1 MKFWFRC
8 AFPVLGMAVFV
19 LLLYWPGLYGGFFFD
34 DSVNF
39 LEPAEIRIK
48 DLSRDALLGAWESG
62 NAGPLGRPISMVSF
76 ALNYYFSGFIPFY
89 FKLTNVVIH
98 LLNGLLVY
106 LLVHLIARAMGQSS
120 RPAGVGPMMAL
131 MLAAAWAIHPIQ
143 MTSVL
148 YVVQRMTSLSSMFVL
163 IGLVLHIWVRQLRPF
178 DKRGLWALVVAW
190 GVAFPMALL
199 SKETGVLFVGYVFVY
214 ELIIRRHFN
223 RGFDRPATWFLS
235 SLSVGGVAF
244 LAYLSFSS
252 SWLFGGYEE
261 RAFSLFERLITEARI
276 VWTYLGMIF
285 VPSLTDFSLYHDD
298 FEISKGL
305 LQPASTL
312 LAVAG
317 IFVLFVIAWHQRIK
331 RPLIAFAI
339 AWFLI
344 GHSLE
349 STIFPLELMHEHRNY
364 LPSLAL
370 VFLILHM
377 VLSPSM
383 NTPAMRTAMLG
394 SGAAMLLYFGLLTYL
409 RADMYGDDFRRTQI
423 EAQYHSGSTRAQYE
437 AGALMVN
444 LYNNQRSPMYGS
456 RMLLGLATKHFE
468 QTNMI
473 DPSFKLG
480 LIGMLQLDCLSE
492 KTASEQTLSE
502 LNRRFGSGQ
511 NRVLDRTAL
520 SAIPR
525 MTNEGTIC
533 LSREQVDQLFH
544 SALSNP
550 LVYGFKKSRILTA
563 YAFYLWLD
571 QKDYAAALATLNQ
584 AHELNND
591 DIVNRLNA
599 IQLHRAMGN
608 KDGALSVLAYLDAR
622 KLSQVDNGRLAEIK
636 EELFKDGVLLI
647 NESKR

>member
-1 MKFWFRC
+1 MKLWVRW
-8 AFPVLGMAVFV
+8 ALPVLGMAVFV

-48 DLSRDALLGAWESG
+48 DLTLNSLLGAWESG
-62 NAGPLGRPISMVSF
+62 YAGPLGRPISMVSF
-76 ALNYYFSGFIPFY
+76 ALNHYFSGFIPFY

-106 LLVHLIARAMGQSS
+106 LLVHLIARAMERPE
-120 RPAGVGPMMAL
+120 RPASLWRPAAF
-131 MLAAAWAIHPIQ
+131 MLALAWAIHPIQ
-143 MTSVL
+143 LTSVL
-148 YVVQRMTSLSSMFVL
+148 YVVQRMTSLSSTFMLV
-163 IGLVLHIWVRQLRPF
+163 GLVLHIWARQLRPF
-178 DKRGLWALVVAW
+178 DKRGLWVLVLAW

-199 SKETGVLFVGYVFVY
+199 SKETGVLFVGYVFAY

-223 RGFDRPATWFLS
+223 RGLDRPATWFSS

-252 SWLFGGYEE
+252 SWLIGGYEE

-276 VWTYLGMIF
+276 VWTYLRMIF

-370 VFLILHM
+370 VFLLMHMILFDAT
-377 VLSPSM
+377 
-383 NTPAMRTAMLG
+383 NTPALRTVMLG

-444 LYNNQRSPMYGS
+444 LYNDQRSPMYRS
-456 RMLLGLATKHFE
+456 PIFLGMANKHFE
-468 QTNMI
+468 QVNML

-480 LIGMLQLDCLSE
+480 LVGMLQLDCLSE
-492 KTASEQTLSE
+492 KTANEQTLSE
-502 LNRRFGSGQ
+502 LNRRFRSGA

-520 SAIPR
+520 SGIAKT
-525 MTNEGTIC
+525 TNEGTIC
-533 LSREQVDQLFH
+533 LSRGQVDELFLG
-544 SALSNP
+544 ALSNP
-550 LVYGFKKSRILTA
+550 LVYGAKKSRMLTA
-563 YAFYLWLD
+563 YAHYLWLG
-571 QKDYAAALATLNQ
+571 QKDYVAALAALNQ
-584 AHELNND
+584 AYELNND
-591 DIVNRLNA
+591 DVVNRLNA
-599 IQLHRAMGN
+599 IQLFRIMGD
-608 KDGALSVLAYLDAR
+608 KDGVLSVLAYLDAR
-622 KLSQVDNGRLAEIK
+622 KISQVDSGRLAQIK
-636 EELFKDGVLLI
+636 EELVKDGVLLS

>member
-1 MKFWFRC
+1 MKCWFRWS
-8 AFPVLGMAVFV
+8 FPVIGMAVFV
-19 LLLYWPGLYGGFFFD
+19 LFLYWPGLYGGFFFD

-39 LEPAEIRIK
+39 IEPAEIHIK
-48 DLSRDALLGAWESG
+48 DLSWDALLGAWQSG
-62 NAGPLGRPISMVSF
+62 HAGPLGRPISMVSF
-76 ALNYYFSGFIPFY
+76 ALNHYFAGFVPFY

-106 LLVHLIARAMGQSS
+106 LLVHLIARAMGESS
-120 RPAGVGPMMAL
+120 RPAGVGPMMAF
-131 MLAAAWAIHPIQ
+131 MLAVAWAIHPIQ

-148 YVVQRMTSLSSMFVL
+148 YVVQRMTSLSSMFML
-163 IGLVLHIWVRQLRPF
+163 IGLVLHIWARQLRLF
-178 DKRGLWALVVAW
+178 DKRGLGALIVAW
-190 GVAFPMALL
+190 GVAFPLALL
-199 SKETGVLFVGYVFVY
+199 SKETGVLFVGYVFAY
-214 ELIIRRHFN
+214 ELFIRRHFN
-223 RGFDRPATWFLS
+223 LGFDRPATWFLT
-235 SLSVGGVAF
+235 SLSVGGVA
-244 LAYLSFSS
+244 LVAYLSLTD

-276 VWTYLGMIF
+276 VWSYLGMIF

-298 FEISKGL
+298 FEISKGF

-312 LAVAG
+312 FAVVGILALV
-317 IFVLFVIAWHQRIK
+317 VIAWQQRVK

-349 STIFPLELMHEHRNY
+349 STVFPLELMHEHRNY

-370 VFLILHM
+370 VFLIMHM
-377 VLSPSM
+377 ALSPSIS
-383 NTPAMRTAMLG
+383 TPVMRTAMLG
-394 SGAAMLLYFGLLTYL
+394 GGVAMLFYFGLLTYL
-409 RADMYGDDFRRTQI
+409 RADMYGNDYRRTQV
-423 EAQYHSGSTRAQYE
+423 EAQYHGGSTRAQYE

-444 LYNNQRSPMYGS
+444 LYNDQRSPMYRS
-456 RMLLGLATKHFE
+456 MMFMGLANKHFE
-468 QTNMI
+468 QANMI
-473 DPSFKLG
+473 DSSFKLG

-492 KTASEQTLSE
+492 KTAREQTLSE
-502 LNRRFGSGQ
+502 LNRRFESGQ

-520 SAIPR
+520 SGIAR

-550 LVYGFKKSRILTA
+550 LVYGIKKSRILTA
-563 YAFYLWLD
+563 YAHYLWLG
-571 QKDYAAALATLNQ
+571 QKDYPAALAALDQ
-584 AHELNND
+584 AYELNND
-591 DIVNRLNA
+591 DVVNRLNA
-599 IQLHRAMGN
+599 IQLYRAMGN

-622 KLSQVDNGRLAEIK
+622 KLSQVDSGRLAEIK
-636 EELFKDGVLLI
+636 KELVKDGVLLI